1 MTKSDNL
8 LIDCSYIDESIISSD
23 SLGIYAIRMIKGFLK
38 YGHYKVYV
46 LLWRGM
52 EDIFDRVVGENVD
65 KIVLDRCDLL
75 TNWPPYYKLSGTLP
89 GRLKQEIENRN
100 ISVVI
105 NPVHHNTLFF
115 YPQPIR
121 QYSIVHD
128 LFIFDYA
135 KTRFDYAKTRK
146 GKICYYLWHKYQI
159 QLMKK
164 YTGLIS
170 ISQNTHDDL
179 KVREGFESEVVYNSI
194 SFNFA
199 IGKQPIESVRGK
211 KYILDINRFSESKNA
226 GTLIRAFGLIKNTI
240 PHILYLKGSQDSE
253 DHRKALERLVADMGL
268 EDRVVFDTDYRTEG
282 EIRYLYTH
290 ADLFVS
296 PSLKEGFG
304 YTPIEAAILKTP
316 VLVSNI
322 DVFKEVTC
330 GKFQTFDPY
339 SPKELAKLIMELLM
353 NPPSEE
359 ERKALSDFFMERY
372 SLCNQ
377 IKQIEEIITR

>member
-1 MTKSDNL
+1 MTKLKNL

-52 EDIFDRVVGENVD
+52 EDLFDRVVGDNVD

-89 GRLKQEIENRN
+89 RRLKQEIENRN

-105 NPVHHNTLFF
+105 NPFHHGTLFF
-115 YPQPIR
+115 YPQPIK
-121 QYSIVHD
+121 QYAVVHD
-128 LFIFDYA
+128 LLYFDLVSNW
-135 KTRFDYAKTRK
+135 R
-146 GKICYYLWHKYQI
+146 GKIYYYFWHKYQI
-159 QLMKK
+159 KLMKK

-194 SFNFA
+194 SFDFA
-199 IGKQPIESVRGK
+199 IDKQPIESVQGK
-211 KYILDINRFSESKNA
+211 KYILDINRFSKSKNA
-226 GTLIRAFGLIKNTI
+226 ETLIRAFGLIKNTI
-240 PHILYLKGSQDSE
+240 PHILYLKGSLECSG
-253 DHRKALERLVADMGL
+253 HRKVLERLVADMGI
-268 EDRVVFDTDYRTEG
+268 EDRVVFDTGYRTEG

-330 GKFQTFDPY
+330 GKFQTFDPH
-339 SPKELAKLIMELLM
+339 SPKELAEHIMEVIK

-359 ERKALSDFFMERY
+359 ERMALSYFFMERY

-377 IKQIEEIITR
+377 IKQIEKIITR

>member
-1 MTKSDNL
+1 MTKFDSL
-8 LIDCSYIDESIISSD
+8 LIDCSYINESNISSD
-23 SLGIYAIRMIKGFLK
+23 SLGIYSIRMIKGFLK
-38 YGHYKVYV
+38 YGHYKVHV

-52 EDIFDRVVGENVD
+52 EDLFDRHIGENVA

-89 GRLKQEIENRN
+89 RKLKKEIENRN

-105 NPVHHNTLFF
+105 NPFHHGTLFF
-115 YPQPIR
+115 YSQPIR
-121 QYSIVHD
+121 QYAVVHD
-128 LFIFDYA
+128 LLLFDSV
-135 KTRFDYAKTRK
+135 KNWK
-146 GKICYYLWHKYQI
+146 GRIYYYLWHKYQI
-159 QLMKK
+159 LLMKK

-170 ISQNTHDDL
+170 ISQNTYDDL
-179 KVREGFESEVVYNSI
+179 ILREGFESFIVYNSI
-194 SFNFA
+194 SFNLSIA
-199 IGKQPIESVRGK
+199 TQTIESVRGK
-211 KYILDINRFSESKNA
+211 KYILDINRFSENKNA
-226 GTLIRAFGLIKNTI
+226 ETLIRAFGLIKNTI
-240 PHILYLKGSQDSE
+240 PHILYLKGSLDCE
-253 DHRKALERLVADMGL
+253 DHRKALENLVSDMGI
-268 EDRVVFDTDYRTEG
+268 ENRVVFDTDYRTEE
-282 EIRYLYTH
+282 EIRYLYMH

-322 DVFKEVTC
+322 EVFKEVTC
-330 GKFQTFDPY
+330 GKIQTFDPH

>member
-1 MTKSDNL
+1 MIKFDNL
-8 LIDCSYIDESIISSD
+8 LIDCSYVNESNISSD

-38 YGHYKVYV
+38 YGHYKVHV

-52 EDIFDRVVGENVD
+52 EDLFDRVVGDNVA
-65 KIVLDRCDLL
+65 KIVLDRSDLL

-89 GRLKQEIENRN
+89 GKLKQEIENRN

-105 NPVHHNTLFF
+105 NPFHHGTLFF
-115 YPQPIR
+115 YSQPIK
-121 QYSIVHD
+121 QYAVVHD
-128 LFIFDYA
+128 LLSFDLV
-135 KTRFDYAKTRK
+135 KNCK
-146 GKICYYLWHKYQI
+146 GKIYSYLWHKYQI

-170 ISQNTHDDL
+170 ISQNTHDEL

-199 IGKQPIESVRGK
+199 IDKQPIESVQGK
-211 KYILDINRFSESKNA
+211 KYILDINRFSENKNTE
-226 GTLIRAFGLIKNTI
+226 TLIRAFGLIKNTI
-240 PHILYLKGSQDSE
+240 PHILYLKGSLDFE
-253 DHRKALERLVADMGL
+253 DHRKALERLVTDMGI
-268 EDRVVFDTDYRTEG
+268 EDRVVFDTDDRTEG
-282 EIRYLYTH
+282 EIRYLYLH

-330 GKFQTFDPY
+330 GKFQSFDPY
-339 SPKELAKLIMELLM
+339 SPKELAEHIMEVLK

-359 ERKALSDFFMERY
+359 ERKALSDFFMEKY

-377 IKQIEEIITR
+377 IKQIEEIISVPF